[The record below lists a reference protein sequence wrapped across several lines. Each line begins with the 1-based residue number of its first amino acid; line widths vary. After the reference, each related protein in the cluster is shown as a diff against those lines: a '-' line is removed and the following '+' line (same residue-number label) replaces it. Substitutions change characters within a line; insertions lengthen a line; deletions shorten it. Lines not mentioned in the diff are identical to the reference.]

1 MVVNRGSGSVTGQGS
16 KLTGGRKR
24 STRYG
29 PPLESPLSSLT
40 PAARRILNAA
50 AELLANEGYAAL
62 TYERIAEV
70 AGVNKSSIRY
80 NFGSKSALVA
90 AVVDA
95 MSHDMCVSLSEA
107 IAGSGKQERIGMVV
121 NGLGEMISTSDV
133 FTGYFRLLPHILTD
147 PDLREKMA
155 ALYDWWNRENAAWFA
170 SGDLPSEDARL
181 IRGIA
186 QLVCAA
192 VDGLAIQAAVASPE
206 FDLDASL
213 EALTTMLQRTLSP

>member
-1 MVVNRGSGSVTGQGS
+1 VIHQSS
-16 KLTGGRKR
+16 KLTGARKR
-24 STRYG
+24 PTKYG

-107 IAGSGKQERIGMVV
+107 IAGSGKQERIAMVV
-121 NGLGEMISTSDV
+121 NGLGDMISSSDV
-133 FTGYFRLLPHILTD
+133 FTGYFRLLPHILND
-147 PDLREKMA
+147 QELREKMA
-155 ALYDWWNRENAAWFA
+155 ALYDWWNRENAEWFA
-170 SGDLPSEDARL
+170 SGGDLPPEDTQM

-192 VDGLAIQAAVASPE
+192 VDGLAIQAAIASPD
-206 FDLDASL
+206 FDLESSL
-213 EALTTMLQRTLSP
+213 TALTAMLQRTLSP